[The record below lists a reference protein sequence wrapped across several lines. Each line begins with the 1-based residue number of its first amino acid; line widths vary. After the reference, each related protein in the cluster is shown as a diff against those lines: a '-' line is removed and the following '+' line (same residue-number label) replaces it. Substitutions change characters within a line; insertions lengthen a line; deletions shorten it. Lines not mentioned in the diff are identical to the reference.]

1 MQKSDFG
8 WCYLIHL
15 NYIILLMKGD
25 ECHVVMLSQW
35 CFIGVDRAGQIYSDV
50 QLVASKNHFVFETC
64 NNFLG
69 SELKWKKKQ
78 NILFHFSPTAMKQ
91 VTRTLGLSLVGPG
104 SLLGPGTL
112 VDIFCKMETSSSVND
127 RECIKPIIINALV
140 FSTYSLRAVFTRTN
154 CAVAIFNYKHVCV
167 CFTS

>member
-1 MQKSDFG
+1 MFVLSRG
-8 WCYLIHL
+8 R
-15 NYIILLMKGD
+15 
-25 ECHVVMLSQW
+25 HVVMLSQW
-35 CFIGVDRAGQIYSDV
+35 CFIGVDRAGPIYSDV

-140 FSTYSLRAVFTRTN
+140 FSTYSLRAVFTRIATQNFSFSSN